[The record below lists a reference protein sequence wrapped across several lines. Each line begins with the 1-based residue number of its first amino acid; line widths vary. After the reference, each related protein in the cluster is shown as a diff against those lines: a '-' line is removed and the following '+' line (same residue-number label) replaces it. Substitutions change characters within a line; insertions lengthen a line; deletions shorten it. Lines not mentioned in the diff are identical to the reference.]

1 MHFASRKNTLRLVNP
16 QGLPHKFCEI
26 SVTGFSAFFID
37 VAMGILTVL
46 FNRQIM
52 KYLGSD
58 ALAVYGPIINIS
70 TFVQCCAYSVGQAS
84 QPIISANFGAG
95 NGKRVRQTL
104 SPAVWTTV
112 FFGIFWTALSIIRP
126 NLYIH
131 IFMKP
136 SPEILAIAPAII
148 RKYALSFLLLPF
160 NIFST
165 YYFQAIMKPKA
176 AFIVSVARGLVIS
189 GALILILP
197 VLSGAESLWFAM
209 PITEL
214 LVMFYAAAAVK
225 GYTQALTDK

>member
-1 MHFASRKNTLRLVNP
+1 
-16 QGLPHKFCEI
+16 
-26 SVTGFSAFFID
+26 
-37 VAMGILTVL
+37 
-46 FNRQIM
+46 
-52 KYLGSD
+52 
-58 ALAVYGPIINIS
+58 
-70 TFVQCCAYSVGQAS
+70 
-84 QPIISANFGAG
+84 
-95 NGKRVRQTL
+95 
-104 SPAVWTTV
+104 
-112 FFGIFWTALSIIRP
+112 
-126 NLYIH
+126 
-131 IFMKP
+131 MKP